1 MTRTLALF
9 FSLCLSLSATA
20 AFAQSPG
27 DIIGR
32 IESFIH
38 SAMGKGAQSRWSKL
52 PENEYACVNQKLQER
67 GDSLQALIKRGVFP
81 NDKRVADV
89 RSQCRHA
96 SASQPAQ
103 QFQRLDNR
111 AYKRSGQDTV
121 ITGSSYQD
129 CETACSKSAS
139 CAALTYF
146 RVEKICRLMQAPT
159 ELATDDGADSAL
171 RADAITGS
179 VAPSTSST
187 TEPAKRE
194 ELTSNK

>member
-9 FSLCLSLSATA
+9 VSLCLSLSATA

-89 RSQCRHA
+89 RSQCGTRQHRNRLNSFSGSTIA
-96 SASQPAQ
+96 RTSARGRIP
-103 QFQRLDNR
+103 
-111 AYKRSGQDTV
+111 
-121 ITGSSYQD
+121 
-129 CETACSKSAS
+129 
-139 CAALTYF
+139 
-146 RVEKICRLMQAPT
+146 
-159 ELATDDGADSAL
+159 
-171 RADAITGS
+171 
-179 VAPSTSST
+179 
-187 TEPAKRE
+187 
-194 ELTSNK
+194 